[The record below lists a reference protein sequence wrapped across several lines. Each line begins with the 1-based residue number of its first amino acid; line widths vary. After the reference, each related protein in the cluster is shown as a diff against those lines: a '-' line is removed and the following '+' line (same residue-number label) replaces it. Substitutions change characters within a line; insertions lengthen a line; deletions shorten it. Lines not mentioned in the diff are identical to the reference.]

1 MLVIGQAAVDNF
13 LKKFAIYIPSRYR
26 AVSITIYFTSST
38 QKKKGKKEEQDILIL
53 PCIVGILLVHKERKR
68 L

>member
-38 QKKKGKKEEQDILIL
+38 QRKKEEEDVLIL